1 MSTQEVIYT
10 KDEDLYTKD
19 EDLYTY
25 VKIMLNDFNNSQYE
39 RCLNVFEKICKKF
52 PKEEIVLFMRKY
64 REFYISHIIMKS
76 LTSRLI
82 MKPEVSGIR
91 FSLINYLE
99 FFEIMCKDNVEKV
112 RLWLNQYKINFS
124 DIMRIYPS
132 FFKNI
137 EYIIEKNDNE
147 MRIMELED
155 KVEEL
160 EEQVKELEIQ
170 IKYQPNGDG
179 YLEAKEHFESL
190 LNE

>member
-1 MSTQEVIYT
+1 
-10 KDEDLYTKD
+10 
-19 EDLYTY
+19 
-25 VKIMLNDFNNSQYE
+25 
-39 RCLNVFEKICKKF
+39 
-52 PKEEIVLFMRKY
+52 
-64 REFYISHIIMKS
+64 MKS

-99 FFEIMCKDNVEKV
+99 FFEIMCKDNIEKV

-124 DIMRIYPS
+124 DIMRTYPS

-147 MRIMELED
+147 VRIMELED

-160 EEQVKELEIQ
+160 ELQLR
-170 IKYQPNGDG
+170 YQPGGEG

>member
-1 MSTQEVIYT
+1 MTTPEDINT
-10 KDEDLYTKD
+10 KDENLYTH
-19 EDLYTY
+19 
-25 VKIMLNDFNNSQYE
+25 VKIMLNDFNNSQYG

-76 LTSRLI
+76 LTCRLI
-82 MKPEVSGIR
+82 IR
-91 FSLINYLE
+91 PDISQVKYYLIDYLE
-99 FFEIMCKDNVEKV
+99 FFEIMCKDNIEKV
-112 RLWLNQYKINFS
+112 RLWLNQYKLNFT
-124 DIMRIYPS
+124 DVMRAYSS

-137 EYIIEKNDNE
+137 ENIIEKNDNE
-147 MRIMELED
+147 IRIMELED

-170 IKYQPNGDG
+170 IKYQPEGDG

>member
-1 MSTQEVIYT
+1 
-10 KDEDLYTKD
+10 
-19 EDLYTY
+19 
-25 VKIMLNDFNNSQYE
+25 MLNEFNNSQYQ
-39 RCLNVFEKICKKF
+39 RCLDVFEKICNKF

-64 REFYISHIIMKS
+64 REYYISHIIMKS

-82 MKPEVSGIR
+82 FKPDIKLKY
-91 FSLINYLE
+91 SLIDYLE

-112 RLWLNQYKINFS
+112 RLWLNQYKLNFS
-124 DIMRIYPS
+124 DVILEYNS

-147 MRIMELED
+147 VRIMELED